1 MTDDPTF
8 WAQSRH
14 VPQFDQDLGLFGLFG
29 LLGLLDP
36 LLKETMK
43 ARRAGYEDSPRR

>member
-1 MTDDPTF
+1 MTDDPTS
-8 WAQSRH
+8 WAQNRH
-14 VPQFDQDLGLFGLFG
+14 VPQFDQDCGLLG

-36 LLKETMK
+36 LLKQTMK